1 MRRRLLAQLG
11 QARLR
16 PPGGPGGKV
25 LDGIVHSL
33 AASRQSLGPHALA
46 DRRPLE
52 PGLCPAPC
60 SAVPYC
66 TRLTA
71 VITGGLVGMLT
82 SPAPLLTTCT
92 ARSAAK
98 VVSLLTSAVVITVPK
113 TA

>member
-1 MRRRLLAQLG
+1 MPRMVPSASFLLTPGSSG
-11 QARLR
+11 QAPIDPRFHRLK
-16 PPGGPGGKV
+16 PP
-25 LDGIVHSL
+25 
-33 AASRQSLGPHALA
+33 ALA

-52 PGLCPAPC
+52 PGVCPAPC
-60 SAVPYC
+60 SAGPYC

-82 SPAPLLTTCT
+82 SPAPLFTTCT